1 MVYHIPGKNIF
12 FLILTSF
19 LILIIFLSLIL
30 LAKKRLTNINNI
42 SLLLG
47 CLVWFIAVYVESIFH
62 RILLGYFKSN
72 IFSYALYGGFMAGL
86 FEETGRLICFLYK
99 LKPSKYHKNNSLF
112 YGIGHGGFEAVYLL
126 VINYWVIL
134 IFCIL
139 INKGLLDE
147 YEEKKDSLTDFEKQ
161 IYDTMMKI
169 YDSLK
174 NNLSFFNFCFCVVWE
189 RISAITYHISAS
201 VLVWYASSDFKK
213 YCKLYLL
220 AILLHSSFDFFAVIF
235 GHYISIIFI
244 VELFICGMSI
254 GCAYI
259 AYKCWKY
266 FEVNIEVKNNLINY
280 EAIV

>member
-1 MVYHIPGKNIF
+1 MEFQIPGKNIF
-12 FLILTSF
+12 YIILTSF
-19 LILIIFLSLIL
+19 LMIIIFLTLIL
-30 LAKKRLTNINNI
+30 LAKKRLNNISNI

-47 CLVWFIAVYVESIFH
+47 CLVWFISVYIESIFH
-62 RILLGYFKSN
+62 RIFLGYFSSN
-72 IFSYALYGGFMAGL
+72 IFLFALYGGFMAGL
-86 FEETGRLICFLYK
+86 FEESGRLICFYYK

-112 YGIGHGGFEAVYLL
+112 YGIGHGGFEAIYL
-126 VINYWVIL
+126 ITIKYWIIL

-147 YEEKKDSLTDFEKQ
+147 YNERKDSLTDFEKQ
-161 IYDTMMKI
+161 IYDTMKNI
-169 YDSLK
+169 Y
-174 NNLSFFNFCFCVVWE
+174 NSFKDKQSFINFCFCVVWE

-201 VLVWYASSDFKK
+201 VLVWYASSEFKK
-213 YCKLYLL
+213 YYKLYLL
-220 AILLHSSFDFFAVIF
+220 AILLHLSFNCFASIF
-235 GHYISIIFI
+235 NYFIKIIFI

-280 EAIV
+280 EAIA